1 MLGRVLEFTRALR
14 VAGIPVVVSESID
27 AMTAVR
33 HSGLSDPR
41 VLKAT
46 LAATMIKDQTHM
58 PAFETLFELYFRS
71 TGRTDG
77 SRGNA
82 DEGTGPD
89 AAPELDVDRLQE
101 LLYDALL
108 AGDAAGMN
116 GLVKQA
122 VESLGRLDSSRDW
135 FSNYEVVRALDVSG
149 LARRLVDH
157 VDMLEVSALERRLLA
172 SEFESRVRMLR
183 SEIIAETRRR
193 VAELRGP
200 EAVAGYAVAPL
211 PEDQSFLGMTSDMDD
226 IRRAVRPL
234 ARKLATRLAMKRR
247 KAKKGQLDI
256 RRTFRRSLSTG
267 GVPFRTAHRHRAPHR
282 PELFVLCD
290 VSGSVARFA
299 RFGLMLTHALGAQF
313 SRVRSFAFVDTLD
326 EVTRFFEHEDFFA
339 AVDLMNREARLVWD
353 DGHSDYGT
361 ALDRFYADHGRDLS
375 PKATLLILG
384 DARNNY
390 RAKKEDVLKEMA
402 SKVHHTYW
410 LNPEPIS
417 DWDTGDS
424 VASAYAAQVDKMVEV
439 RNLKQLE
446 EFIAL
451 EL

>member
-1 MLGRVLEFTRALR
+1 MLGRVLEFTQALR
-14 VAGIPVVVSESID
+14 DAGIPIAVSESID
-27 AMTAVR
+27 AMTALR
-33 HSGLSDPR
+33 HSGLEDPR
-41 VLKAT
+41 VMKAT
-46 LAATMIKDQTHM
+46 LATTMIKNQTHL

-71 TGRTDG
+71 AGPLGGIGDG
-77 SRGNA
+77 A
-82 DEGTGPD
+82 DHRD
-89 AAPELDVDRLQE
+89 AAPGMEIDELRDLI
-101 LLYDALL
+101 YDALV
-108 AGDAAGMN
+108 AGDTAGMN

-122 VESLGRLDSSRDW
+122 VESFGRLDSSRDW
-135 FSNYEVVRALDVSG
+135 FSNYEVVRALDVAG
-149 LARRLVDH
+149 LARRLLDH
-157 VDMLEVSALERRLLA
+157 AEGSPGSELERRLLT
-172 SEFESRVRMLR
+172 SEFEERVRKLR
-183 SEIIAETRRR
+183 AEIIAETRRR

-211 PEDQSFLGMTSDMDD
+211 PEDQSFLGMTSNMDD
-226 IRRAVRPL
+226 LRRAVRPL
-234 ARKLATRLAMKRR
+234 ARKLATRLAMKRK
-247 KAKKGQLDI
+247 KAKRGQLDI

-267 GVPFRTAHRHRAPHR
+267 GVPFRTAHRHRVPHR

-313 SRVRSFAFVDTLD
+313 SRVRSFAFVDTFD
-326 EVTRFFEHEDFFA
+326 EVTRFFEQEDFFA
-339 AVDLMNREARLVWD
+339 AVDLMNREARLIWD

-361 ALDRFYADHGRDLS
+361 ALERFYLAHGRDLT

-390 RAKKEDVLKEMA
+390 RARKEDVLREMA

-424 VASAYAAQVDKMVEV
+424 VASIYAAQVDKMVEV
-439 RNLKQLE
+439 RNLRQLE